1 MIIIII
7 TTIKIAL
14 TKTLSISQ
22 NFCKR
27 IEFLS
32 SQNLCRTRY
41 FIDTSSQSN
50 ISLVC
55 YWEKKMFKLEGSV
68 GEAAHHTLV
77 FGEREKLEHR

>member
-1 MIIIII
+1 MIIVINKQILR
-7 TTIKIAL
+7 TTSF
-14 TKTLSISQ
+14 KTQTFS
-22 NFCKR
+22 KR

-32 SQNLCRTRY
+32 FQNLCMTRY

-55 YWEKKMFKLEGSV
+55 YWGKKMFKLEGSD
-68 GEAAHHTLV
+68 GEAAHQTLV